1 MADPPPQALVFDCD
15 GVLADTERYGHLP
28 AFNQTFAE
36 FGLPVRWSEAEYREK
51 VRIGGGKER
60 MASLLT
66 PEFVTSAG
74 LPAEPAGQQ
83 EAIAA
88 WHRRK
93 TEIYT
98 GLVTSGAV
106 PPRPGIA
113 RIVAEALTAG
123 WPLAVASTSA
133 ETSVRATLERAVG
146 AEQARAVKVFAGDI
160 VSHKKPAPDIYLL
173 ALAWLGLPADRVV
186 VVEDSRNG
194 LLAAAGT
201 GVTCVITVN
210 DFTAGEDFSEA
221 ALVVSSL
228 GDPGGERVKVL
239 ANRSRARPGDWITLA
254 DLASVLPLRSQ
265 PRACPAA
272 TPQKQGVP
280 MPTAR
285 LADVEAV
292 VRTIASVAV
301 DNEKYFGDLDAVVG
315 DGDFGYSMARGFELV
330 LQNWDDFDRA
340 DIGTFLKKI
349 AVAIT
354 SRIGGTSGPIWG
366 TAFLRAGVTA
376 GNAGNLEPAQIVAM
390 LRASIEGIKAR
401 GRSDVGDKTLL
412 DALVPAVGTIEEHL
426 SLGHDTAT
434 TLRAAAVTAREQA
447 EATRP
452 MQAMRGRAS
461 YTGERSIGTLDA
473 GAVAVA
479 VMFEALADLRPE
491 LPVRS

>member
-1 MADPPPQALVFDCD
+1 MADSSTPVMVLDCD

-36 FGLPVRWSEAEYREK
+36 FGLPVRWSVAEYREK

-66 PEFVTSAG
+66 PEFVAAAD
-74 LPAEPAGQQ
+74 LPADPEGQQ
-83 EAIAA
+83 AVIAA

-98 GLVTSGAV
+98 GLVASGAV

-113 RIVAEALTAG
+113 RIVGEALAGG
-123 WPLAVASTSA
+123 WPIAVASTSA

-160 VSHKKPAPDIYLL
+160 VPHKKPAPDIYLL
-173 ALAWLGLPADRVV
+173 VLDSLGVPAGRVI

-194 LLAAAGT
+194 LLAATRAGL
-201 GVTCVITVN
+201 TCVITVN
-210 DFTAGEDFSEA
+210 DFTADEDFSEA
-221 ALVVSSL
+221 ALVVTSL
-228 GDPGGERVKVL
+228 GDPGAERTTVL
-239 ANRSRARPGDWITLA
+239 ANRSQARPGDWITLA
-254 DLASVLPLRSQ
+254 DLASVLP
-265 PRACPAA
+265 PPPAA
-272 TPQKQGVP
+272 ARPPRGDASDQGAP
-280 MPTAR
+280 MSEAS
-285 LADVEAV
+285 LGDVEVV
-292 VRTIASVAV
+292 VRTIATVAV
-301 DNEKYFGDLDAVVG
+301 DNEKYFGELDAVVG

-330 LQNWDDFDRA
+330 IQNWDDFDRT

-366 TAFLRAGVTA
+366 TAFLRAGAAA
-376 GNAGNLEPAQIVAM
+376 GPAVKLEPAQIVAM

-401 GRSDVGDKTLL
+401 GRSDIGDKTLL
-412 DALVPAVGTIEEHL
+412 DALVPAVDTIEEHIGQ
-426 SLGHDTAT
+426 GHDSAT

-479 VMFEALADLRPE
+479 VMFEALADLWPERP
-491 LPVRS
+491 VQS